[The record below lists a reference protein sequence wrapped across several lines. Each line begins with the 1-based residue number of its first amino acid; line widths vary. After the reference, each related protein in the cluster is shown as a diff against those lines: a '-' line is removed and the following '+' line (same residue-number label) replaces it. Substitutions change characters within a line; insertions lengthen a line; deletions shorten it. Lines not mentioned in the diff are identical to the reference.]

1 MKDNESLA
9 VPLLRDI
16 STAIARERNV
26 GKLLPQVLE
35 IAEKRLGM
43 VRGTIAL
50 LAGDELRIEASTRTL
65 NAEERALGRYRIG
78 EGITG
83 LVAKTGRAEVVPDV
97 RKDPRFLNR
106 TKARGKGDAVSFV
119 CVPLVHG
126 GQVVGTLSAD
136 RAIRAGDRPLEEAV
150 ELLGIVANVV
160 GEAASAYRAQRA
172 EREALV
178 EENRKLRSLLSETP
192 GRLIGDCPE
201 MREVY
206 AQIRQVAP
214 TEATVLV
221 RGASG
226 TGKELVAR
234 AIQSLSPRKDRPFVV
249 LNCAALPEAL
259 VESELFG
266 HERGAFTDARER
278 RIGRA
283 EAADGGTLFL
293 DEIGDLSVPVQ
304 VKLLRFLQE
313 RTFSRVG
320 SNEERRSDVRFI
332 AATSRNLEELMAKKL
347 FREDLYYRL
356 SVFPITIPR
365 LKDRGGDIV
374 LLAHHFLA
382 KMNEKYKRR
391 IERISAPA
399 LNAMQA
405 YAWPGNVREL
415 ENSIER
421 AVLTAKDAHREGRLH
436 PHLQPAARDPGAGVR
451 RGPVPARRAPDARRA
466 ARRAGEAHPGGGP
479 APPRRQPLRGRPR
492 ARRLAADDELP
503 PQAPRHR
510 RRPLRGRLAGA
521 PPRGAARR
529 GWRRGGRSPRRPR

>member
-136 RAIRAGDRPLEEAV
+136 REIREGDRPLDEAV

-160 GEAASAYRAQRA
+160 GEAASAYRQQRA

-178 EENRKLRSLLSETP
+178 EENRKLRSLLSESP

-293 DEIGDLSVPVQ
+293 DEIGDLSIPIQ
-304 VKLLRFLQE
+304 IKLLRFLQE
-313 RTFSRVG
+313 RTFSRIG
-320 SNEERRSDVRFI
+320 SNEELHSNVRFI

-356 SVFPITIPR
+356 SVFPITMPDLSR
-365 LKDRGGDIV
+365 RTGDIV
-374 LLAHHFLA
+374 LLAEHFLA
-382 KMNEKYKRR
+382 KMNVKYGKQVT
-391 IERISAPA
+391 RISPPA
-399 LNAMQA
+399 VSMLQS
-405 YAWPGNVREL
+405 YSWPGNVREL
-415 ENSIER
+415 ENCIER
-421 AVLTAKDAHREGRLH
+421 AVLTATDDCVHGYNL
-436 PHLQPAARDPGAGVR
+436 PPSLQAPEFAEDPYR
-451 RGPVPARRAPDARRA
+451 PDATMTLD
-466 ARRAGEAHPGGGP
+466 E
-479 APPRRQPLRGRPR
+479 Q
-492 ARRLAADDELP
+492 LAAFEKRVLEDALLRHGGNRSAAGREL
-503 PQAPRHR
+503 
-510 RRPLRGRLAGA
+510 GV
-521 PPRGAARR
+521 
-529 GWRRGGRSPRRPR
+529 SPRMMNYRLNRLGISG